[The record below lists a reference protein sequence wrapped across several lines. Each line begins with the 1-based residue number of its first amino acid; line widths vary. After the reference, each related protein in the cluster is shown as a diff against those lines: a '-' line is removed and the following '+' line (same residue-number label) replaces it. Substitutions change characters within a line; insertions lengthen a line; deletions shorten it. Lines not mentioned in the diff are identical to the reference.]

1 MSSDS
6 SWYLYIARCN
16 DNTLYTGVTT
26 DVRRRIKEHNEGTGA
41 KYTRGRGPIQLLFS
55 EEYSNRSTAQIA
67 ESKIKKLK
75 RKEKE
80 EYISETLLEKMNG
93 SW

>member
-75 RKEKE
+75 RKQKE
-80 EYISETLLEKMNG
+80 EYISEKLLEKMNG
-93 SW
+93 AW